1 MSGVPPVLRERRM
14 LRNVAHALKD
24 AGFAI
29 TDAWH
34 GGRHIRVRVSRA
46 GREGVITVASS
57 PACRD
62 HAPHLAVQ
70 AARRALRAAGSIPA
84 S

>member
-1 MSGVPPVLRERRM
+1 MSGVPEALRGQRVHRD
-14 LRNVAHALKD
+14 VAQALTA
-24 AGFAI
+24 AGFVIA
-29 TDAWH
+29 DAWH

-46 GREGVITVASS
+46 GREGTITVSSS

-62 HAPHLAVQ
+62 HEPHLAVQ
-70 AARRALRAAGSIPA
+70 AARRAIRSAGSIPA